1 MKGSKE
7 LSLKE
12 IFKAEEGRK
21 SRYNRQELDAEDK
34 TVLKS
39 VISKVVSQK
48 SKTRET
54 SDEL

>member
-1 MKGSKE
+1 M
-7 LSLKE
+7 SLKE